1 MFDGNDV
8 PQELLLTLRQR
19 TQLKNVVSNN
29 MLTDIKLSEARISKI
44 NQLGGFL
51 GSSLSKLVGPL
62 MKVAVIW
69 QKIF

>member
-51 GSSLSKLVGPL
+51 G
-62 MKVAVIW
+62 
-69 QKIF
+69 